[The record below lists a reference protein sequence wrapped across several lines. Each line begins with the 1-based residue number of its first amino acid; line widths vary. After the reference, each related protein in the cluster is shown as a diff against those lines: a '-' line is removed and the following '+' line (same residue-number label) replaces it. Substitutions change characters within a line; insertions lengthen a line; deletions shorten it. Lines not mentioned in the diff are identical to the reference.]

1 MRKFLAMMLVAI
13 VAIGTWSCD
22 KEPDTKPVNKPTIGI
37 MEPEFDAETM
47 TVKVMIAPSTD
58 AEAWYWRVKGGFD
71 TDDEMFT
78 KVDGAA
84 AKEIEFKATY
94 GVEYT
99 IKAYAEN
106 KAGKSDIVEKKFCA
120 MPEGE
125 VSISIG
131 EIALNAD
138 SEVEVT
144 IYPSKAATSWYWTAY
159 NKEGED
165 GEWNMV
171 EGNAE
176 QTVTLPYDWN
186 TTYILKAYAVC
197 GEIKSEEV
205 SAEYCFELAVPTIS
219 VSKPQFDEEKMEVT
233 FEVTPSENTDHW
245 FWGIAGEETN
255 REEGAEPK
263 SVTFEVEYDV
273 AYSFE
278 FAAANIA
285 DVSNEPT
292 VVEFKAISPVA
303 EISIEN
309 LTAYSV
315 DAVVTKMEHC
325 VRYVAGAVHTSAY
338 DRKDFVEQAQSSLNP
353 DPDYPFA
360 AFNSATESRTF
371 TEQDLVR
378 NSRTDSSENAGL
390 ILIPGTSYTIAV
402 YGEDESGNYNVST
415 KEFVVPVAEI
425 NGSVELSIKMGTIT
439 ETSAEATL
447 TASEQCKVI
456 FGYVDPAITAADTEN
471 PFDFEGKSDE
481 EIKQYLVSMP
491 QSVPTIYNEPISRLL
506 SDRLEIDHKYY
517 AYAIAIKD
525 GKIGDVAFSSFN
537 TVRPT
542 LLGTAKIVSAVIEE
556 QTTHDTLCVKLT
568 VEGNSERVRLYA
580 APSNDHAAYADN
592 LEYILDAK
600 SYQNYREEYA
610 VVDGVTTANISIY
623 HPGDNYYIYASAV
636 DSEGRAGEMVCV
648 SRMAGLDTDYYTT
661 IEEII
666 DEGALSYYGTGSA
679 TLTASN
685 ESEVDERI
693 SVTLT
698 ATNFSSNVKTVWFMR
713 LASCKTSEIE
723 DRVKTNLAEY
733 AETAKVTGSYKTVK
747 EGMAYQYI
755 DDLSNSFNP
764 KYEALLKYS
773 DTYGGDIV
781 VMVILDNAGK
791 VKIHSYY
798 AGGMGVVEL

>member
-1 MRKFLAMMLVAI
+1 
-13 VAIGTWSCD
+13 
-22 KEPDTKPVNKPTIGI
+22 
-37 MEPEFDAETM
+37 
-47 TVKVMIAPSTD
+47 
-58 AEAWYWRVKGGFD
+58 
-71 TDDEMFT
+71 
-78 KVDGAA
+78 
-84 AKEIEFKATY
+84 
-94 GVEYT
+94 
-99 IKAYAEN
+99 
-106 KAGKSDIVEKKFCA
+106 
-120 MPEGE
+120 
-125 VSISIG
+125 
-131 EIALNAD
+131 
-138 SEVEVT
+138 
-144 IYPSKAATSWYWTAY
+144 
-159 NKEGED
+159 
-165 GEWNMV
+165 
-171 EGNAE
+171 
-176 QTVTLPYDWN
+176 
-186 TTYILKAYAVC
+186 
-197 GEIKSEEV
+197 
-205 SAEYCFELAVPTIS
+205 
-219 VSKPQFDEEKMEVT
+219 
-233 FEVTPSENTDHW
+233 
-245 FWGIAGEETN
+245 
-255 REEGAEPK
+255 
-263 SVTFEVEYDV
+263 
-273 AYSFE
+273 
-278 FAAANIA
+278 
-285 DVSNEPT
+285 
-292 VVEFKAISPVA
+292 
-303 EISIEN
+303 
-309 LTAYSV
+309 
-315 DAVVTKMEHC
+315 
-325 VRYVAGAVHTSAY
+325 
-338 DRKDFVEQAQSSLNP
+338 
-353 DPDYPFA
+353 
-360 AFNSATESRTF
+360 
-371 TEQDLVR
+371 
-378 NSRTDSSENAGL
+378 
-390 ILIPGTSYTIAV
+390 
-402 YGEDESGNYNVST
+402 
-415 KEFVVPVAEI
+415 
-425 NGSVELSIKMGTIT
+425 
-439 ETSAEATL
+439 
-447 TASEQCKVI
+447 
-456 FGYVDPAITAADTEN
+456 
-471 PFDFEGKSDE
+471 
-481 EIKQYLVSMP
+481 
-491 QSVPTIYNEPISRLL
+491 L

-542 LLGTAKIVSAVIEE
+542 LSGTAKIVSAVIEE

-798 AGGMGVVEL
+798 AGGVGVVEL

>member
-1 MRKFLAMMLVAI
+1 MKLRQLAAVLLAAI
-13 VAIGTWSCD
+13 VAFAAVGCD

-37 MEPEFDAETM
+37 AEPEFDATTM
-47 TVKVMIAPSTD
+47 KVKVMIAPSTD
-58 AEAWYWRVKGGFD
+58 AEAWYWRVEGGSD
-71 TDDEMFT
+71 TLDETFT
-78 KVDGAA
+78 KVEGAA
-84 AKEIEFKATY
+84 AKEIEFVATY

-106 KAGKSDIVEKKFCA
+106 KAGKSDIAEKRFCA

-125 VSISIG
+125 VALTIG
-131 EIALNAD
+131 EIALND
-138 SEVEVT
+138 NNEVEVT
-144 IYPSKAATSWYWTAY
+144 IYPSKATTAWYWRAY
-159 NKEGED
+159 DKESEESD
-165 GEWNMV
+165 YTKV
-171 EGNAE
+171 EGNSE
-176 QTVTLPYDWN
+176 QTLTLPYEWN
-186 TTYILKAYAVC
+186 ATYKLEAYATC
-197 GEIKSEEV
+197 GEIEGEKVEK
-205 SAEYCFELAVPTIS
+205 EYCFELAVPTIS
-219 VSKPQFDEEKMEVT
+219 ESKPMFDEESMSVT
-233 FEVTPSENTDHW
+233 FEVVPSQDTHHW
-245 FWGIAGEETN
+245 SWRVNDGDWTIV
-255 REEGAEPK
+255 EGAEAN
-263 SVTFEVEYDV
+263 SISYDVEYDV
-273 AYSFE
+273 AYTFE
-278 FAAANIA
+278 FVAANIA
-285 DVSNEPT
+285 DDSEEP
-292 VVEFKAISPVA
+292 VKVEFKAVGPMADIA
-303 EISIEN
+303 IEN
-309 LTAYSV
+309 LTAFTL
-315 DAVVTKMEHC
+315 DANITKHDNCVKYVV
-325 VRYVAGAVHTSAY
+325 GAVHTSAY

-456 FGYVDPAITAADTEN
+456 FGYVDPAITVADTEN

-506 SDRLEIDHKYY
+506 SNRLEIDHKYY

-525 GKIGDVAFSSFN
+525 GKIGDVAFTSFN

-542 LLGTAKIVSAVIEE
+542 LSGTAKIVSAVIEE

-600 SYQNYREEYA
+600 GYQNYREEYA

-623 HPGDNYYIYASAV
+623 HPGDRYYLYASAV
-636 DSEGRAGEMVCV
+636 DNEGNAGAMVCV
-648 SRMAGLDTDYYTT
+648 ARLAGFDTDYYTT

-666 DEGALSYYGTGSA
+666 DEGNLSYDGTGSA
-679 TLTASN
+679 TMSV
-685 ESEVDERI
+685 EVLSDNDDRI
-693 SVTLT
+693 SVALK
-698 ATNFSSNVKTVWFMR
+698 ATNFSSNVAKVWFFR
-713 LASCKTSEIE
+713 VSGLKSNIE
-723 DRVKTNLAEY
+723 SLVKSNLVEYPERVL
-733 AETAKVTGSYKTVK
+733 GSYKEVI
-747 EGMAYQYI
+747 EGNEYRYEDSGSA
-755 DDLSNSFNP
+755 FNP
-764 KYEALLKYS
+764 KFESLLKYDNS
-773 DTYGGDIV
+773 WGGDII
-781 VMVILDNAGK
+781 VMTILDTAGK

-798 AGGMGVVEL
+798 AAGAGISVL